1 MNRRTLGGL
10 AVVVAVLI
18 AMLIVL
24 ELGGDQGSSQSG
36 DLLLPDFAGQANA
49 VTRVEIQRNG
59 AGTESLVIEKSGDAW
74 RVPARDNYPASLAKV
89 REILRA
95 LAEMKILE
103 AKTANPDL
111 HERLG
116 LRDPDIEGSKGIRLT
131 ASGES
136 FSTAVIFGNTAQG
149 SYRYARL
156 ADTDQT
162 FLVDRNPS
170 IPAEVSD
177 WLLRSL
183 LDIDSSAVRSVRIEH
198 PDGEVIPIS
207 KENADDSNFAVADI
221 PEGRELSYST
231 VANGIGGAL
240 NDLSLDDVR
249 KAPADAAPGSEPVTT
264 TFETFDDRRVI
275 VRTYEDDGASWIA
288 IDLEATADGS
298 IDDAL
303 RERLAGWQFTVADYK
318 ANLFKRRFEDILKP
332 LPEAE

>member
-10 AVVVAVLI
+10 AVVVAVLV

-24 ELGGDQGSSQSG
+24 ELGGDQATGQSG

-49 VTRVEIQRNG
+49 VTRVEIERN
-59 AGTESLVIEKSGDAW
+59 AADMESLVIEKSDESW
-74 RVPARDNYPASLAKV
+74 RVPTRDNYPASLAKV

-95 LAEMKILE
+95 LAEMKIVE

-111 HERLG
+111 HDRLG
-116 LRDPDIEGSKGIRLT
+116 LRDPSAEGSKGIRLT
-131 ASGES
+131 ASGEG

-156 ADTDQT
+156 ADADQT

-183 LDIDSSAVRSVRIEH
+183 LDIDSSEVRFVRIEH
-198 PDGEVIPIS
+198 PDGEVVSIS

-249 KAPADAAPGSEPVTT
+249 KAPAEPDAGGEAVTT
-264 TFETFDDRRVI
+264 TFETFDGRRII
-275 VRTYEDDGASWIA
+275 VRSYEVDGESWIA
-288 IDLEATADGS
+288 IDMEATADGS

-303 RERLAGWQFTVADYK
+303 RERLAGWQFAVADYK